1 MSSDRASRPLSYRLY
16 VPRPL
21 DLTASPPLL
30 VALHGCTQTAADF
43 AAGTRFDA
51 LADHYGLVVL
61 YPEQSPLANPRRCWN
76 WFLPEHQHRDGG
88 EPAAILELVEAIAA
102 QQNVDRERIFVCGL
116 SAGAAMAAILAEQ
129 APDVFAAVGIMSG
142 VALHSSHDVESAY
155 EVMRGERE
163 YQTIGELLR
172 THPPASYRRLRVM
185 IWTGEEDKTVDP
197 SNAIALAEQF
207 RALLELGAVSAER
220 RETTDGTV
228 IRWHDAAA
236 RTRIEL
242 RTIDGLGHAW
252 SGGSLRGSHTAP
264 QARNASETM
273 LAFFLS

>member
-1 MSSDRASRPLSYRLY
+1 VTGGRPPRPLSYRLY

-21 DLTASPPLL
+21 DLAGPPSLL

-51 LADHYGLVVL
+51 FADRYGLVVL

-76 WFLPEHQHRDGG
+76 WFLPEHQTRAAG
-88 EPAAILELVEAIAA
+88 EPAAILELVEAIVE
-102 QQNVDRERIFVCGL
+102 QSGVDRERVFVCGL

-142 VALHSSHDVESAY
+142 VALHSSHDAETAY
-155 EVMRGERE
+155 EAMRGERE
-163 YQTIGELLR
+163 YATISNVIAV
-172 THPPASYRRLRVM
+172 HPPASYKRLRVL
-185 IWTGEEDKTVDP
+185 IWTGDEDKTVAP
-197 SNAIALAEQF
+197 SNAAVLAEQF
-207 RALLELGAVSAER
+207 RSLGCASVE
-220 RETTDGTV
+220 V
-228 IRWHDAAA
+228 
-236 RTRIEL
+236 

-264 QARNASETM
+264 LAPNASETM
-273 LAFFLS
+273 LEFFLSGPHSG